1 MPHLKKINGILDS
14 YANDTLID
22 EESRKRVLNISNSYN
37 TNPNIFTC

>member
-22 EESRKRVLNISNSYN
+22 EESRKRVLNIY